1 LLVNK
6 GSTNQVMMMNT
17 ITPHFVKSTP
27 VHLKSTIVGG
37 SNRMLTRDD
46 REESSSIMIDTIPSV
61 DGGRGGSTITSS
73 QSYVYQDSRNDNF
86 TSKIQHEMR
95 RLDDRVHHNIVT
107 PTEQS
112 LRNGSG
118 THDASVMISSTTS
131 NSSIQSQRAAE
142 ETIERLQNEVDIERQ
157 RDADYNLV
165 MQHNKE
171 LQQQL
176 SAKDNEIAKLKRQL
190 QSANHTIES
199 TKTSITQTYTR
210 DVNNIEQEYN
220 AALKEVVDDNK
231 RLQEELLSS
240 QQVIHELHDQ
250 TEELHKLQSVNAN
263 FKQVLKIAEKDVALA
278 SEDVESSQRKLDE
291 IQSQNEHI
299 LTENMRIQT
308 QYADIKENYK
318 HLMEHKIQFEQ
329 ENVVLSN
336 ELESVVEECKVMRS
350 KLKLLDEVTDALENT
365 VIEKDN
371 VILKYERLQES
382 HASLEMDVGSMKND
396 LRNTLKENDRI
407 RSHYDELERKHAR
420 LQGTNKSDHY
430 MTTLIE
436 QQRDK
441 MGAMVE
447 RYMNENTNILRE
459 RNELKEEL
467 ICVLENIACVD
478 SVEY

>member
-1 LLVNK
+1 LLVK

-17 ITPHFVKSTP
+17 ITPHFIKTAP
-27 VHLKSTIVGG
+27 AQLKSTMVSG

-46 REESSSIMIDTIPSV
+46 REDSSSIMIDSV
-61 DGGRGGSTITSS
+61 DGGVGGSTITSS
-73 QSYVYQDSRNDNF
+73 QSYIYQDSRNDNF

-95 RLDDRVHHNIVT
+95 RLTHADDRVHHNIVT
-107 PTEQS
+107 PTELS
-112 LRNGSG
+112 LRSGSG
-118 THDASVMISSTTS
+118 HHVMISSTTS

-157 RDADYNLV
+157 RDADYNRV

-176 SAKDNEIAKLKRQL
+176 SSKDNEIAKLKRQL

-210 DVNNIEQEYN
+210 DVSNIEQEYN

-240 QQVIHELHDQ
+240 QRVIHELHDQ

-263 FKQVLKIAEKDVALA
+263 FKEVLKIAEKDVALA
-278 SEDVESSQRKLDE
+278 SEDVELSQKNLDE

-299 LTENMRIQT
+299 LTENMRMQT

-318 HLMEHKIQFEQ
+318 HLMEHKVQFEQ
-329 ENVVLSN
+329 ENDVLSN
-336 ELESVVEECKVMRS
+336 ELEAVVEECKVMRS
-350 KLKLLDEVTDALENT
+350 KLKLLDEVTNALEDT

-371 VILKYERLQES
+371 IILKYKRLQES
-382 HASLEMDVGSMKND
+382 HASLEMDVRSMKND

-407 RSHYDELERKHAR
+407 CVHYDELERKHAR

-467 ICVLENIACVD
+467 ICALENIACVD

>member
-1 LLVNK
+1 MAPQK
-6 GSTNQVMMMNT
+6 QHFITNT
-17 ITPHFVKSTP
+17 TP
-27 VHLKSTIVGG
+27 
-37 SNRMLTRDD
+37 N
-46 REESSSIMIDTIPSV
+46 MIDTIPSV
-61 DGGRGGSTITSS
+61 DGGGGSTITSS

-86 TSKIQHEMR
+86 SSKIQHEMR
-95 RLDDRVHHNIVT
+95 RLTHADDRDHHNVT

-118 THDASVMISSTTS
+118 THDASVIMTSTTS
-131 NSSIQSQRAAE
+131 NSSIQSQRAVK
-142 ETIERLQNEVDIERQ
+142 ETIECLQNEVEIERQ
-157 RDADYNLV
+157 RDADYNRV
-165 MQHNKE
+165 MQHNKQ

-176 SAKDNEIAKLKRQL
+176 SSKDNEIAKLKRQL

-199 TKTSITQTYTR
+199 TKSSITQTYTR

-240 QQVIHELHDQ
+240 QQVIHELNDQ

-263 FKQVLKIAEKDVALA
+263 LKQVLKIAEKDVALA
-278 SEDVESSQRKLDE
+278 SEDVELSQRKLDE
-291 IQSQNEHI
+291 IQLQNDSI
-299 LTENMRIQT
+299 LTEHMRIQT

-318 HLMEHKIQFEQ
+318 NLMEHKIQFEQ

-336 ELESVVEECKVMRS
+336 ELEAVVEECKVMRS
-350 KLKLLDEVTDALENT
+350 KLKLLDEVTDLLEDT

-371 VILKYERLQES
+371 SILKYERLRQS
-382 HASLEMDVGSMKND
+382 HASLEMDVRSMKND

-407 RSHYDELERKHAR
+407 RTHYDELERKNAR

-436 QQRDK
+436 QQRDR

-447 RYMNENTNILRE
+447 RYMDEVECLKSTNMNILRE

-467 ICVLENIACVD
+467 ICVLETAASGGLQD
-478 SVEY
+478 

>member
-1 LLVNK
+1 MV
-6 GSTNQVMMMNT
+6 S
-17 ITPHFVKSTP
+17 
-27 VHLKSTIVGG
+27 G

-46 REESSSIMIDTIPSV
+46 REESSSIMIDSV
-61 DGGRGGSTITSS
+61 DGGVGGSTITSS
-73 QSYVYQDSRNDNF
+73 QSYIYQDSRNDNF

-95 RLDDRVHHNIVT
+95 RLTHADDRVHHNIVT

-118 THDASVMISSTTS
+118 HHVMISSTTS

-157 RDADYNLV
+157 RDADYNRV

-176 SAKDNEIAKLKRQL
+176 LSKDDEIAKLKRQL

-240 QQVIHELHDQ
+240 QRVIHELHDQ

-263 FKQVLKIAEKDVALA
+263 FKQVLKIAEKDVN
-278 SEDVESSQRKLDE
+278 STQRNLDE
-291 IQSQNEHI
+291 IQSQNDHI
-299 LTENMRIQT
+299 LTENMRMQT

-318 HLMEHKIQFEQ
+318 HLMELKIQFEQ

-350 KLKLLDEVTDALENT
+350 KLKLLDEVTDALEDT

-371 VILKYERLQES
+371 IILKYERLQES
-382 HASLEMDVGSMKND
+382 HASLEMDVRSMKND

-447 RYMNENTNILRE
+447 RYMNENMNILRE